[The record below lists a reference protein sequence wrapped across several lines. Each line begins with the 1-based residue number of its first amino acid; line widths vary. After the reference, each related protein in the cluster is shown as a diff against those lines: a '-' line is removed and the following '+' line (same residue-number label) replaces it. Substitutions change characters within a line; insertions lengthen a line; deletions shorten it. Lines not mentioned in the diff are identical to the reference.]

1 MLKKWCSRYLNALTL
16 CVHAGLLLAFLIRF
30 QAADK
35 DVLQLF
41 LLISLAC
48 SVYAWRFNL
57 QRLLAIAEHPTSTI
71 AAAAQGY
78 VELAGRARPLLPL
91 TSPLSGIACVWF
103 RYWVYVKDH
112 NNIWR
117 LEDYKSSEQEFE
129 IEDTT
134 GRCLVDPTDAEI
146 MMAERHSKTRHDH
159 RYIELLLRTGKRLY
173 VLGELETITQVS
185 AARQLKQQVNQ
196 LLTDWKKA
204 PAQLKRRFDFNGDGE
219 IDAEEWE
226 HARAAASHE
235 VNVRHGLADHP
246 ERHKIRAPDDDRLF
260 LISAVSP
267 QQLRGRYKFWVALHL
282 GAAAAAAT
290 LALLAAYGHAP
301 WGLW

>member
-1 MLKKWCSRYLNALTL
+1 MLKKWCGRYMNALTL
-16 CVHAGLLLAFLIRF
+16 CVHAGLLVAFLLRF
-30 QAADK
+30 ETADK
-35 DVLQLF
+35 DVIQLF

-48 SVYAWRFNL
+48 SLVAWRFNL

-78 VELAGRARPLLPL
+78 VELAGRARQLLPL

-117 LEDYKSSEQEFE
+117 LEDYKSSEQKFE

-134 GRCLVDPTDAEI
+134 GRCLVDPTHAEI
-146 MMAERHSKTRHDH
+146 VMAERHGKTQNDH
-159 RYIELLLRTGKRLY
+159 RYIEQLLRAGKRLY
-173 VLGELETITQVS
+173 VLGELETITEVS
-185 AARQLKQQVNQ
+185 AARQLKQQVNV
-196 LLTDWKKA
+196 LLTQWKKA
-204 PAQLKRRFDFNGDGE
+204 PEQLRRRFDFNGDGE
-219 IDAEEWE
+219 IDTEEWE

-235 VNVRHGLADHP
+235 VHVSHGLADQQ
-246 ERHKIRAPDDDRLF
+246 ERHKIRAPADHRLF
-260 LISAVSP
+260 LISAISP
-267 QQLRGRYKFWVALHL
+267 QQLRGRYKFWVVLHL
-282 GAAAAAAT
+282 GAAATASA
-290 LALLAAYGHAP
+290 LALLAAYGHTA

>member
-16 CVHAGLLLAFLIRF
+16 CVHAGLLLAFLIQF
-30 QAADK
+30 QTADK
-35 DVLQLF
+35 AVVQLF

-48 SVYAWRFNL
+48 SLFAWRFNL

-78 VELAGRARPLLPL
+78 VELVGRARQLLPL

-117 LEDYKSSEQEFE
+117 LADYKSSEQEFE
-129 IEDTT
+129 IEDMT

-146 MMAERHSKTRHDH
+146 VMAERHSKIRNDH
-159 RYIELLLRTGKRLY
+159 RYVEQLLRSGQRLY
-173 VLGELETITQVS
+173 VLGELETITETS
-185 AARQLKQQVNQ
+185 AAKQLKLQVNE
-196 LLTDWKKA
+196 LLTHWKKT
-204 PAQLKRRFDFNGDGE
+204 PEQLKRRFDFNGDGE
-219 IDAEEWE
+219 IDTEEWE
-226 HARAAASHE
+226 HARTAASHE
-235 VNVRHGLADHP
+235 INYRHGLTDQP
-246 ERHKIRAPDDDRLF
+246 ERHKIRAPDDQRLF
-260 LISAVSP
+260 LISALSP

-282 GAAAAAAT
+282 GVAALAAAI
-290 LALLAAYGHAP
+290 ALLVAYGHAP